1 MILRVERY
9 IMIQQTYL
17 YFSAVGWS
25 IAWFLL
31 YLSWMWNDWKPQCV
45 RASMCAI
52 VCDVC
57 ARSCVPWIVSQWL
70 GMLCVPAIVLKWWS
84 FSLHQSFHCSW
95 PFPYQGGMQVK
106 TSSKTYI
113 NIYMTWTD
121 SLLQD
126 LTLAVWTFRLF
137 FKAGKCAQSQLSAS
151 IRNSVYSLQNK
162 EYLSKS
168 IFTFNFSSFQI
179 TGMPMWLVHTSE
191 KVQHGSSWLLG
202 CWFLSRLPS
211 WSVSGCLCRSPPWKK
226 QQDERANQREREGK
240 SKHPACQKKDAF

>member
-1 MILRVERY
+1 MIENLSVFVLACAQLCV
-9 IMIQQTYL
+9 MFVQG
-17 YFSAVGWS
+17 AVCHE
-25 IAWFLL
+25 L
-31 YLSWMWNDWKPQCV
+31 
-45 RASMCAI
+45 CAK
-52 VCDVC
+52 
-57 ARSCVPWIVSQWL
+57 SCVPWIVWQWL

-84 FSLHQSFHCSW
+84 FSLDQTFHCSW

-106 TSSKTYI
+106 TSSKTSYI

-126 LTLAVWTFRLF
+126 LILAVWTFRLF

-151 IRNSVYSLQNK
+151 IQNSVYSLQNK

-191 KVQHGSSWLLG
+191 KVQHGSSW
-202 CWFLSRLPS
+202 FLSHLPS
-211 WSVSGCLCRSPPWKK
+211 
-226 QQDERANQREREGK
+226 
-240 SKHPACQKKDAF
+240 